1 MPKIIKNLDEK
12 IFNVAWQLFTDRGY
26 DNVDI
31 KAIAKECDV
40 AVGTLYN
47 YYGNKRDL
55 FLKVLEKSWNNTF
68 DKLKKELIKEETNEL
83 KTIKFINVLYA
94 DIKERKGLGTEIL
107 NQNKIIKETILIRLY
122 EFVNELDLQDFKRTT
137 EKEVINLIKLLLYN
151 IVFLINVRESN
162 DDANIKFL
170 ISILKIF

>member
-68 DKLKKELIKEETNEL
+68 DKLKKELIKEEKNEL

-151 IVFLINVRESN
+151 IVFLINVRENN

>member
-12 IFNVAWQLFTDRGY
+12 IFNVAWQLFTDSGY

-68 DKLKKELIKEETNEL
+68 DKLKRELIKEEINEL

-137 EKEVINLIKLLLYN
+137 KKEVINLIKLLLYN
-151 IVFLINVRESN
+151 IVFLINVREDN
-162 DDANIKFL
+162 DEANIEFL

>member
-12 IFNVAWQLFTDRGY
+12 IFNVAWQLFTDSGY

-31 KAIAKECDV
+31 KAIAKECNV

-68 DKLKKELIKEETNEL
+68 TKLKKEIFKEEKNDF
-83 KTIKFINVLYA
+83 KTIKFVKVLYA

-107 NQNKIIKETILIRLY
+107 NQNKIIKENIIIRLS
-122 EFVNELDLQDFKRTT
+122 EFINEMNLEDFKRGTD
-137 EKEVINLIKLLLYN
+137 KEVNNLIKLLLYN
-151 IVFLINVRESN
+151 IVFLINVREYN
-162 DDANIKFL
+162 DNENIEFL
-170 ISILKIF
+170 ICILKTF

>member
-68 DKLKKELIKEETNEL
+68 DKLKKELIKEEKNEL

-151 IVFLINVRESN
+151 IVFLINVRENN

-170 ISILKIF
+170 NSILKIF

>member
-31 KAIAKECDV
+31 KAIAKECNV

-68 DKLKKELIKEETNEL
+68 TKLKKEIFKKEKNDF
-83 KTIKFINVLYA
+83 KTIKFVKVLYA

-107 NQNKIIKETILIRLY
+107 NQNKIIKENIIIRLS
-122 EFVNELDLQDFKRTT
+122 EFINEMNLEDFKRTT
-137 EKEVINLIKLLLYN
+137 DKEVNNLIKLLLYN
-151 IVFLINVRESN
+151 IVFLINVREYN
-162 DDANIKFL
+162 DNDNIEFL
-170 ISILKIF
+170 ICILRTF

>member
-68 DKLKKELIKEETNEL
+68 DKLKKEVIKEEVNEL

-94 DIKERKGLGTEIL
+94 DINERKGLGTEIL
-107 NQNKIIKETILIRLY
+107 NQNKIIKENILIRLY

-151 IVFLINVRESN
+151 IVFLINVRENN

>member
-68 DKLKKELIKEETNEL
+68 DKLKKELIKEEKNEL

-151 IVFLINVRESN
+151 IVFLINVREN